1 MKTNHHLEE
10 ESNMNGK
17 IAIVWFDIL
26 IGNRE
31 KKEGQFKKQICLQD
45 KQKDLEIPLCEHFQS
60 NFIDVTNL
68 KIDKLV

>member
-45 KQKDLEIPLCEHFQS
+45 KRKGFGNSIMWTFPIQFHRCHQFE
-60 NFIDVTNL
+60 NR
-68 KIDKLV
+68 

>member
-31 KKEGQFKKQICLQD
+31 KKED
-45 KQKDLEIPLCEHFQS
+45 
-60 NFIDVTNL
+60 NL
-68 KIDKLV
+68 KNKFVYKINERIWKFRYVNISNPISSMSPIWKSIN